1 MPNNIKNNTTMTEK
15 KEKPTSVKIG
25 GRNVKLTS
33 KGLPNLREL
42 NKEERTIVKEVLEKK
57 NAARMEEKRAEI
69 MKALG
74 L

>member
-1 MPNNIKNNTTMTEK
+1 LLQFIKNNTTMTEK

-25 GRNVKLTS
+25 GRNVNLTS

-42 NKEERTIVKEVLEKK
+42 TKEERTIVKEVLEKK

-69 MKALG
+69 MKALN